1 MAIKKEE
8 IKGTKIIC
16 EIVSTN
22 INRTELDTETG
33 KLIVNFN
40 NGTVYEYEEVPL
52 QIYTRFRMS
61 ESQGSFFSKNI
72 AKNYKYKRL

>member
-33 KLIVNFN
+33 KLIFNFN
-40 NGTVYEYEEVPL
+40 NGTVYEDE
-52 QIYTRFRMS
+52 
-61 ESQGSFFSKNI
+61 
-72 AKNYKYKRL
+72 